1 MARRKKN
8 LTPEEELIE
17 LGKEAEK
24 CEEEIK
30 RLSDRKKELGQLIE
44 QKQMEVLH
52 QAVLRSGKS
61 IDEVVALI
69 NGDTQE
75 ERAEESMDGTVALAH
90 EEGEQGM

>member
-1 MARRKKN
+1 MARKKK
-8 LTPEEELIE
+8 LTLEEELVE
-17 LGKEAEK
+17 LKKEAEK

-30 RLSDRKKELGQLIE
+30 RLNDRKKELEQLIE
-44 QKQMEVLH
+44 QKQIEVLH

-75 ERAEESMDGTVALAH
+75 ERVEESMDGTASLAH

>member
-1 MARRKKN
+1 MARKKK
-8 LTPEEELIE
+8 LTLEEELIE
-17 LGKEAEK
+17 LRKEAEK

-30 RLSDRKKELGQLIE
+30 RISDRKKELKQLIE

-52 QAVLRSGKS
+52 QAVLKSGKS

-75 ERAEESMDGTVALAH
+75 ERVEESMDGTASLAH

>member
-1 MARRKKN
+1 MARYWILGGLEMARRKKN

-30 RLSDRKKELGQLIE
+30 RLSDRRKELSQLIE

-52 QAVLRSGKS
+52 QAVLKSGKS
-61 IDEVVALI
+61 IDEVISLI
-69 NGDTQE
+69 NSEGQE
-75 ERAEESMDGTVALAH
+75 GQH
-90 EEGEQGM
+90 GEI